1 MDDLKLNPY
10 DRLQSIFSEKDN
22 GKLTQNA
29 SDKIDVL
36 FGSVKKPSLISKV
49 KSFFE
54 KIDSLIFKPRSRTNN
69 SMYSKRRR

>member
-36 FGSVKKPSLISKV
+36 FGTVKKPSLI
-49 KSFFE
+49 
-54 KIDSLIFKPRSRTNN
+54 
-69 SMYSKRRR
+69 